1 MTHREPG
8 QGWTTAVPA
17 GWRSVTGGPAFW
29 RGDPWHDPVR
39 LVVEAQPGRP
49 PAEALAALAAARSI
63 RIAGPREGHRR
74 WARRAGHTGDGAL
87 AVELAVAELDGGAV
101 VAALVAPPGEMPA
114 LVDAVLLPALDA
126 FVPGPP
132 DPPRGV
138 LADPV
143 PEPAYWPTGGWR
155 TATPESQGMDAA
167 RLGAL
172 LAEIRDRDLPV
183 DSVTV
188 VRHGHVVLDAT
199 FGAFAA
205 GTLGATW
212 ATGRLH
218 KLQSVTKTV
227 VGMLLGIALADQ
239 PAGGVTV
246 DTPFLDVAGDLPSVP
261 RRPDAAMRAITLHDL
276 VTMRTGIDWRESGH
290 AYERGGTNDVMAMIL
305 TRDWTRYV
313 LDRPVAEEPGARFV
327 YDSGAAH
334 LVSAA
339 ISALTGRPAHAF
351 AAERLFRP
359 LGITRAPWLCAP
371 EGVASGGFGLL
382 LDPLDLAKLGF
393 LALHGGRWE
402 GRPVV
407 PADWLASSTTD
418 HVGRPP
424 QQYGHLWWLDRA
436 DGYAHMAGLH
446 GQLAVVHPGADL
458 VVVMTGHFPAAVD
471 ASAVQR
477 WLVEEFVLP
486 AVG

>member
-8 QGWTTAVPA
+8 QGWTTRIPA

-29 RGDPWHDPVR
+29 RGNPWRDPVR
-39 LVVEAQPGRP
+39 LVVESQPGRS
-49 PAEALAALAAARSI
+49 AARAVAAFAAGRSVLV
-63 RIAGPREGHRR
+63 AGPRGTHGRWRR
-74 WARRAGHTGDGAL
+74 HAGTLGDAL
-87 AVELAVAELDGGAV
+87 AVELAVAEQDGGSA
-101 VAALVAPPGEMPA
+101 VAALVAPPDEMSA
-114 LVDAVLLPALDA
+114 LVDAALLPALDA
-126 FVPGPP
+126 FVPGTP
-132 DPPRGV
+132 DPSRGV
-138 LADPV
+138 LATAV
-143 PEPAYWPTGGWR
+143 PEPAYWPTAGWR

-172 LAEIRDRDLPV
+172 LTEIRDGGLPV

-188 VRHGHVVLDAT
+188 VRHGHVVLDAS
-199 FGAFAA
+199 FGAFAE
-205 GTLGATW
+205 GTIEATYG
-212 ATGRLH
+212 TGRLH

-227 VGMLLGIALADQ
+227 VGMLLGIALADR
-239 PAGGVTV
+239 AAAGVTV
-246 DTPFLDVAGDLPSVP
+246 DTPFLEVAGDLPSAP
-261 RRPDAAMRAITLHDL
+261 RDPAPRMGAVTLRDL
-276 VTMRTGIDWRESGH
+276 LTMRTGLDWRESGR

-313 LDRPVAEEPGARFV
+313 LERPMAEEPGTRFN

-339 ISALTGRPAHAF
+339 VSALTGRPAHVF
-351 AAERLFRP
+351 AAERIFRP

-382 LDPLDLAKLGF
+382 LDPLDVAKLAF

-402 GRPVV
+402 GRQIV
-407 PADWLASSTTD
+407 PAGWLAASTVD
-418 HVGRPP
+418 HVGRAPH
-424 QQYGHLWWLDRA
+424 QYGRLWWLDPA

-446 GQLAVVHPGADL
+446 GQLAVVHPALDL
-458 VVVMTGHFPAAVD
+458 VAVLTGHFPAEVD

-477 WLVEEFVLP
+477 WLLEEYVLP
-486 AVG
+486 AAG